1 MANLDYTKSP
11 DQILL
16 DLINEDN
23 PGHTLTLAQVSLGA
37 VSIVVDGSETE
48 PSFNNR
54 KSKLTVAATPGFGY
68 ADSVEVKYNRL
79 HYRDIIPT
87 DDPDTVRYPASTDA
101 FDLLDRTLLSHL
113 LPDIN
118 TRYGLN
124 LVPDDFWDTDLPTF
138 EGLPPYDDK
147 YVKLEAKPA
156 SKIYIGGVNLKVNP
170 NPFDLANMP
179 VTVLEGL
186 IYPSWQ
192 VRAINFVNGTMD
204 QGPGIA
210 YW

>member
-1 MANLDYTKSP
+1 MANIDYTQSP

-16 DLINEDN
+16 SLIKEDN
-23 PGHTLTLAQVSLGA
+23 PGKVLDLSLITLGGP
-37 VSIVVDGSETE
+37 SIVTVGDETE

-54 KSKLTVAATPGFGY
+54 KTKMTVTAVNGSGY
-68 ADSVEVKYNRL
+68 KDTVDVNYNRL
-79 HYRDIIPT
+79 HYRDVLPT
-87 DDPDTVRYPASTDA
+87 VDPSTVRYPVSTDT
-101 FDLLDRTLLSHL
+101 FDLGTNTVLSDL

-118 TRYGLN
+118 ATYGLN
-124 LVPDDFWDTDLPTF
+124 LAADDFWEVPLPTF

-147 YVKLEAKPA
+147 FVKLEAKPA
-156 SKIYIGGVNLKVNP
+156 SKIFIGGVNLKVNP
-170 NPFDLANMP
+170 NPYDLANLP
-179 VTVLEGL
+179 VTTLNGL